1 MKPKLTNILELLIT
15 IALSLSLFIV
25 VEDDESAFAAL
36 FFSII
41 LFSVTF
47 IEWKRRKTS
56 DPNETF
62 FIKYI
67 YMLFMFFVFIMG
79 VWFVNQVNTHS

>member
-15 IALSLSLFIV
+15 IVLSLSLFIV

-36 FFSII
+36 FFSVI

-47 IEWKRRKTS
+47 IERKEEKSQT
-56 DPNETF
+56 
-62 FIKYI
+62 
-67 YMLFMFFVFIMG
+67 
-79 VWFVNQVNTHS
+79 